1 MKMKFKD
8 SLLFGLILG
17 LLIPVLGVL
26 IFYYSK
32 FAAVDL
38 LQFIQVATKHKVLSP
53 MLSLCAILNLGTFYL
68 FLNKN
73 LYLTARGI
81 ILATIL
87 YGVTIVVLKFV
98 L

>member
-1 MKMKFKD
+1 MKFKD

-26 IFYYSK
+26 AFYYSK

-38 LQFIQVATKHKVLSP
+38 MQFIQVATKHKVLSP

>member
-1 MKMKFKD
+1 MKIKD
-8 SLLFGLILG
+8 SIVLGLMLG

-26 IFYYSK
+26 VFYYSK

-38 LQFIQVATKHKVLSP
+38 LQFVQVATKHKVLSP

-81 ILATIL
+81 ILATLL
-87 YGVTIVVLKFV
+87 YGATIVVLKFV

>member
-1 MKMKFKD
+1 MKVKD
-8 SLLFGLILG
+8 SLLLGLMLG
-17 LLIPVLGVL
+17 LLIPVLGVFA
-26 IFYYSK
+26 FYYSK

-38 LQFIQVATKHKVLSP
+38 VQFLQVATKHRVLSP